1 MKPLVLAICFF
12 ATLFLSMSLFGERA
26 RRRRRVLAQLDRLVQ
41 ARAARVAGAD
51 ADGEGQRAAFV
62 RAAVRA
68 RLAGLIAKLMEGRP
82 SATALGRRL
91 RQAGWKI
98 QPSEFVL
105 ISLGAALAGLALS
118 LLLVPDSAA
127 RLLLAALAGAIP
139 YFRLVQRIAARRKLI
154 EAQLVDALS
163 LISNALRSGYSFLQ
177 ALDVAAREL
186 PEPIAGELE
195 QVLRETRVNISVEAA
210 LANMV
215 ERTGSQDL
223 DMAVT
228 AIAIQRQVGGNL
240 GEVLAN
246 ISETIRERLRVRGE
260 IRALTAQGRISAWI
274 VGLLPVVLA
283 VVIYLLNREY
293 IGVLFVHPVGRLA
306 LILAVLM
313 ELVGVALIRRII
325 QIEL

>member
-1 MKPLVLAICFF
+1 MRLIVLGVCFF
-12 ATLFLSMSLFGERA
+12 ATFFLSMSLFGERE
-26 RRRRRVLAQLDRLVQ
+26 RRRRRVLTQLDRFVQ
-41 ARAARVAGAD
+41 TRATRVAPAEAG
-51 ADGEGQRAAFV
+51 GESASSV
-62 RAAVRA
+62 RATVRA
-68 RLAGLIAKLMEGRP
+68 RLAGLIAKLLEGRR

-118 LLLVPDSAA
+118 LLLAPDIAA
-127 RLLLAALAGAIP
+127 RLLLTVLGGAVP
-139 YFRLVQRIAARRKLI
+139 YLRLVQRIGARRKLI

-177 ALDVAAREL
+177 AMDVAAREL

-195 QVLRETRVNISVEAA
+195 QVLRETRVNISVDAA

-240 GEVLAN
+240 GEVLDN
-246 ISETIRERLRVRGE
+246 ISNTIRERLRVRGE

-274 VGLLPVVLA
+274 VGLLPLVLT

-293 IGVLFVHPVGRLA
+293 ISVLFIHPVGRFA
-306 LILAVLM
+306 LILAALM
-313 ELVGVALIRRII
+313 ESVGVALIRRII

>member
-1 MKPLVLAICFF
+1 MKPIVLGICFF
-12 ATLFLSMSLFGERA
+12 ATLFLSMFLFSERA

-41 ARAARVAGAD
+41 ARAARGAP
-51 ADGEGQRAAFV
+51 ADGEGQGVVSLRS
-62 RAAVRA
+62 AVRA
-68 RLAGLIAKLMEGRP
+68 RLAGLIARLMEGRP

-105 ISLGAALAGLALS
+105 ISLSAALAGLALS

-195 QVLRETRVNISVEAA
+195 QVLRETRVNISVDAA

-274 VGLLPVVLA
+274 VGLLPVVLT

-293 IGVLFVHPVGRLA
+293 ISVLFVHPVGRFA

-313 ELVGVALIRRII
+313 ELIGVALIRRII

>member
-1 MKPLVLAICFF
+1 MKPIVLGICFF
-12 ATLFLSMSLFGERA
+12 ATLFLSMFLFSERA

-41 ARAARVAGAD
+41 ARAARGAP
-51 ADGEGQRAAFV
+51 ADGEGQGVVSLRS
-62 RAAVRA
+62 AVRA
-68 RLAGLIAKLMEGRP
+68 RLAGLIARLMEGRP

-105 ISLGAALAGLALS
+105 ISLSAALAGLALS
-118 LLLVPDSAA
+118 LLLVPDGAA

-195 QVLRETRVNISVEAA
+195 QVLRETRVNISVDAA

-274 VGLLPVVLA
+274 VGLLPVVLT

-293 IGVLFVHPVGRLA
+293 ISVLFVHPVGRFA

-313 ELVGVALIRRII
+313 ELIGVALIRRII

>member
-1 MKPLVLAICFF
+1 MKPLVLGICFL
-12 ATLFLSMSLFGERA
+12 ATFVLSLLLFDERS

-41 ARAARVAGAD
+41 ARAVRTAED
-51 ADGEGQRAAFV
+51 AAEPGGISLRS
-62 RAAVRA
+62 AVRD

-105 ISLGAALAGLALS
+105 ISLGAALAGLLIAM
-118 LLLVPDSAA
+118 LLVPDTAA
-127 RLLLAALAGAIP
+127 RLLLAALAGGLP
-139 YFRLVQRIAARRKLI
+139 SLRLAQRVTARRKLI

-195 QVLRETRVNISVEAA
+195 QVLRETRVNISVDAA
-210 LANMV
+210 LGNMV

-223 DMAVT
+223 DMAAT

-240 GEVLAN
+240 GEVLTN
-246 ISETIRERLRVRGE
+246 ISETIRDRLRVRGE

-274 VGLLPVVLA
+274 VGSLPAVLT

-293 IGVLFVHPVGRLA
+293 MSLLFVHPVGRFA
-306 LILAVLM
+306 LILAALM
-313 ELVGVALIRRII
+313 ELIGVALIRRII